1 MARRRQPAKKTP
13 RFPNYKKRAAS
24 QNKAEQLINRAIFQL
39 TDEQI
44 RRVYGTTPDRQQFK
58 NDVEFHF
65 QRTRPTQLFLN
76 QNPNII
82 VIMGKEAAQDRKY
95 IQLLLFK

>member
-1 MARRRQPAKKTP
+1 MAPIPRQPQSAKKTP
-13 RFPNYKKRAAS
+13 RFPNYAKRAAS
-24 QNKAEQLINRAIFQL
+24 ENKAERLINRAIFKL

-44 RRVYGTTPDRQQFK
+44 RRVYGKTPDVQQFK

-82 VIMGKEAAQDRKY
+82 VIMGKEAAIDRK
-95 IQLLLFK
+95 